1 VHSPAAT
8 TIGLVTIGQAPR
20 TDVVPEMLQLL
31 GAAVRIREAGALD
44 GLSRAEVRGLAP
56 RPEDEVLVTRLRDG
70 TSVQVAE
77 REVVPRLQERVD
89 ALIVEGADVV
99 ALLCTGEF
107 PAFGCPRLLL
117 RPQVVL
123 HHFVASVAHG
133 RRLGVVVPVLAQV
146 TSATRRWRTAAGGVC
161 VVAASPYTADAA
173 DRDQAIEALRDWGAD
188 LVVLDC
194 LGFDR
199 SMKARAAAIAGVP
212 MILPRTVLARTLA
225 ELAAA

>member
-1 VHSPAAT
+1 
-8 TIGLVTIGQAPR
+8 
-20 TDVVPEMLQLL
+20 
-31 GAAVRIREAGALD
+31 
-44 GLSRAEVRGLAP
+44 
-56 RPEDEVLVTRLRDG
+56 
-70 TSVQVAE
+70 
-77 REVVPRLQERVD
+77 
-89 ALIVEGADVV
+89 
-99 ALLCTGEF
+99 
-107 PAFGCPRLLL
+107 
-117 RPQVVL
+117 
-123 HHFVASVAHG
+123 
-133 RRLGVVVPVLAQV
+133 
-146 TSATRRWRTAAGGVC
+146 VC